1 MSKFKSGSSL
11 SAIVFP
17 EMVVGAGENIT
28 SGNWRESLPV
38 FRLSRFGV
46 HLVSIFDGNQIDFS
60 EMERIDRKR
69 ERVRI
74 YWVLEL
80 SSLPSMTSLL
90 RLDPNPCLSANSSK
104 LSGRISNTTHP
115 S

>member
-38 FRLSRFGV
+38 FRLSGFGV
-46 HLVSIFDGNQIDFS
+46 HLVSIFDGI
-60 EMERIDRKR
+60 
-69 ERVRI
+69 
-74 YWVLEL
+74 
-80 SSLPSMTSLL
+80 
-90 RLDPNPCLSANSSK
+90 
-104 LSGRISNTTHP
+104 
-115 S
+115 